1 MFKKLVAGMVIAGI
15 LSTGGV
21 ALAQGP
27 HREPSNGIC
36 TRVRIITGAED
47 TWSRPNTF
55 READCLERL
64 EKKAEALGI
73 DPAGLS
79 LEELRSKVHAA
90 IAELRNENR
99 LARLQQKAEAAGID
113 TTDLTLDEIKAKF
126 RDAMVEKNR
135 GKGLGRG
142 L

>member
-1 MFKKLVAGMVIAGI
+1 
-15 LSTGGV
+15 
-21 ALAQGP
+21 
-27 HREPSNGIC
+27 
-36 TRVRIITGAED
+36 
-47 TWSRPNTF
+47 
-55 READCLERL
+55 
-64 EKKAEALGI
+64 
-73 DPAGLS
+73 
-79 LEELRSKVHAA
+79 HAA